1 MSCGCNKPVCQ
12 TNVAAV
18 TTTVT
23 AAILLATLLPKPAQ
37 YALLGGG
44 TALALSYKLELPKI
58 ACEYTYDWPG
68 AHELCDLTG
77 LVPDSE

>member
-1 MSCGCNKPVCQ
+1 M
-12 TNVAAV
+12 
-18 TTTVT
+18 
-23 AAILLATLLPKPAQ
+23 LLGVMQMVKKDALLPKPAQ

-77 LVPDSE
+77 LAPDSE